1 MADNVKLLM
10 KLRES
15 ERNRKQKLRDAKTE
29 QAKKAADDKD
39 IKPKEEVESEDVLE
53 MPSQKDEKAFGSSEG
68 GFFGPGLLNPFG
80 SSQDG
85 DLKDDF
91 LMADFEKLLRRRPQD
106 IHKWSSMPSD

>member
-1 MADNVKLLM
+1 
-10 KLRES
+10 
-15 ERNRKQKLRDAKTE
+15 
-29 QAKKAADDKD
+29 
-39 IKPKEEVESEDVLE
+39 
-53 MPSQKDEKAFGSSEG
+53 MPSQKDEKAFGASEV

-106 IHKWSSMPSD
+106 IHKWSSMP